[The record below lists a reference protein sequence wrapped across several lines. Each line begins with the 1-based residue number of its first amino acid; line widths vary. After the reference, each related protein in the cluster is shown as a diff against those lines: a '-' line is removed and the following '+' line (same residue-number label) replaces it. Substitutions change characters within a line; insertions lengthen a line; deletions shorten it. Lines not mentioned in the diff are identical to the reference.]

1 MVGIS
6 EVSQC
11 TEEILRL
18 LGFGRFTLTWCSKVM
33 SSRVKLASEAFE
45 VLVTIQ

>member
-6 EVSQC
+6 EASQC

-18 LGFGRFTLTWCSKVM
+18 LGFGRCTVTWCSKEI
-33 SSRVKLASEAFE
+33 SSRVKLASEAFG